1 VTDLPRILVVDDE
14 EAILETMTFTF
25 QDEYEVITSTDAR
38 EALELLDEKA
48 PIAAVL
54 TDQRMPGM
62 SGVDFVSEVWKRHP
76 ATVRMILTGFSDVD
90 ATIQAINDGHVYAY
104 ITKPWEPDQL
114 KQIMKQAVDHYQL
127 TCENERLLEAQKRA
141 NQFLE
146 AVMDQLDTG
155 AIAVDDQGVIQAM
168 NRPVRAYLALDEDFR
183 GRPLEE
189 VLMRH
194 GLETVGGAA
203 MKVMED
209 ADTTYDEIDVPVQ
222 SNNLRLR
229 VTTKILAD
237 ESQASIGR
245 VILLREISHEPLD
258 RRFNDV
264 VSSIVQA
271 DGDLRGVLEQASDA
285 LRELL
290 ADVEASQVETGGM
303 GELSDRLSRTLTAT
317 ENWLDVDDAL
327 AGQDFPDA
335 QVLQDRM
342 RVATARWT
350 LPDEIPARVREL
362 ARRVE
367 DYYESGENPK
377 QRVL

>member
-1 VTDLPRILVVDDE
+1 MTDLPRILVVDDE

>member
-1 VTDLPRILVVDDE
+1 MTDLPRILVVDDE

-290 ADVEASQVETGGM
+290 ADIEASQVETGGM

>member
-1 VTDLPRILVVDDE
+1 MTDLPRILVVDDE

-290 ADVEASQVETGGM
+290 ADVEASQLETGGM

>member
-1 VTDLPRILVVDDE
+1 
-14 EAILETMTFTF
+14 
-25 QDEYEVITSTDAR
+25 
-38 EALELLDEKA
+38 
-48 PIAAVL
+48 
-54 TDQRMPGM
+54 
-62 SGVDFVSEVWKRHP
+62 
-76 ATVRMILTGFSDVD
+76 
-90 ATIQAINDGHVYAY
+90 
-104 ITKPWEPDQL
+104 
-114 KQIMKQAVDHYQL
+114 
-127 TCENERLLEAQKRA
+127 
-141 NQFLE
+141 
-146 AVMDQLDTG
+146 
-155 AIAVDDQGVIQAM
+155 
-168 NRPVRAYLALDEDFR
+168 
-183 GRPLEE
+183 
-189 VLMRH
+189 MRH

-290 ADVEASQVETGGM
+290 ADVEASQLETGGM